1 MTRFNELSKSVRLAL
16 TLGAVATAAPAA
28 VAFAQ
33 DQDAE
38 QLETITVVGSRIKR
52 TDIETSQPVFVLE
65 RQDLQRTGLT
75 SIGDILQDLSTSG
88 ATLNTTFN
96 NGGNGETRID
106 LRNLGANRTLVL
118 VNGRRWV
125 TGLGGQVDLNTIPV
139 SVVERVEILKDGASA
154 IYGTD
159 AIAGVVNITT
169 RDNYDGAEATVYLGE
184 NEEGAGTEELYDFT
198 IGSST
203 DRASAVLNVS

>member
-65 RQDLQRTGLT
+65 R
-75 SIGDILQDLSTSG
+75 
-88 ATLNTTFN
+88 
-96 NGGNGETRID
+96 
-106 LRNLGANRTLVL
+106 
-118 VNGRRWV
+118 
-125 TGLGGQVDLNTIPV
+125 
-139 SVVERVEILKDGASA
+139 
-154 IYGTD
+154 
-159 AIAGVVNITT
+159 
-169 RDNYDGAEATVYLGE
+169 
-184 NEEGAGTEELYDFT
+184 
-198 IGSST
+198 
-203 DRASAVLNVS
+203 

>member
-38 QLETITVVGSRIKR
+38 QLDTITVVGSRIKR

-75 SIGDILQDLSTSG
+75 SVGDILQDLSTSG

-118 VNGRRWV
+118 VNGRRV
-125 TGLGGQVDLNTIPV
+125 GDLRHRRHRGRGQHHHARQLRRCG
-139 SVVERVEILKDGASA
+139 SH
-154 IYGTD
+154 
-159 AIAGVVNITT
+159 GV
-169 RDNYDGAEATVYLGE
+169 R
-184 NEEGAGTEELYDFT
+184 
-198 IGSST
+198 
-203 DRASAVLNVS
+203 R